1 MKNKIRIEN
10 LKKTL
15 DAAEVLLIT
24 DPIDIYYLTGHQLS
38 EGRLMVSSQEAVL
51 YVDGRYFEAVSQE
64 VGQEVGF
71 SVDLWDKD
79 SLKKVLNSYSK
90 SYSTLLF
97 VNSYSYALYESVKKH
112 FSGQIK
118 PINNPVASLRLIKDE
133 QEKQKMR
140 LAAQLGS
147 LGFDFI
153 KNSLHKGVS
162 EKQLAIEL
170 EIFYRRHGGEGCSFE
185 PIIAFAENS
194 SRPHYR
200 SGNRTLKEGD
210 LVLIDIGV
218 TLDHYQS
225 DMTRVLFYETPLEKM
240 VEVYEV
246 VLSAQKAA
254 LKLCRSGVTPR
265 ALDGAA
271 RGYIASKGYGEYFIH
286 NLGHGIGLQ
295 VHESPFLRGEGEL
308 SDVPIPSG
316 ACITIEPGIY
326 LPNIGGVRLEDTILI
341 TDEGYEDLT
350 RREK

>member
-1 MKNKIRIEN
+1 MKNKKRIEN
-10 LKKTL
+10 LQKSL
-15 DAAEVLLIT
+15 DAVEVLLIT

-38 EGRLMVSSQEAVL
+38 EGRLMVTSQEATL
-51 YVDGRYFEAVSQE
+51 YVDGRYFEAVSKE
-64 VGQEVGF
+64 SEL
-71 SVDLWDKD
+71 SVELWEKE
-79 SLKKVLNSYSK
+79 SLKKVLNSCSLN
-90 SYSTLLF
+90 YSTLLF

-112 FSGQIK
+112 FSGQIQ
-118 PINNPVASLRLIKDE
+118 PINNPVTPLRLIKDE

-153 KNSLHKGVS
+153 KSSLHKGVT
-162 EKQLAIEL
+162 EKQLSIEL

-185 PIIAFAENS
+185 PIIAFGENS

-200 SGNRTLKEGD
+200 SGNRALKEGD

-240 VEVYEV
+240 VEVYEI
-246 VLSAQKAA
+246 VLGAQKAA
-254 LKLCRSGVTPR
+254 LKLCRAGVTPR
-265 ALDGAA
+265 ILDGAA
-271 RGYIASKGYGEYFIH
+271 RGYIAAKGYGEYFIH

-295 VHESPFLRGEGEL
+295 VHEAPFLRGEGEL
-308 SDVPIPSG
+308 ADVPIPDG

-341 TDEGYEDLT
+341 TEDGYEDLT
-350 RREK
+350 CREK